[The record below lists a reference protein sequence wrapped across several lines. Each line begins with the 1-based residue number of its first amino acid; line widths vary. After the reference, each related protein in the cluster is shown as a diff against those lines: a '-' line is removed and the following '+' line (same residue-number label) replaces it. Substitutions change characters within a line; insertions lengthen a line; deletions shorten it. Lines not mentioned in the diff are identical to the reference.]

1 MARKKKLS
9 FKLNPEW
16 MLKEPLDFEYN
27 KYTLL
32 DYLQKCEKNYDN
44 FELYPDFVEISL
56 HLANIQSL
64 VKENIL
70 LLTDKKFEFCD
81 DEILV
86 KDLYPKKLPNLSIE
100 DKDELEKTINY
111 SNGKLY
117 DVFNTFKTIWNIAF
131 DSIEINIKKNKGAL
145 ISGSGYIFYYEKKT
159 EKLFVWEY
167 QIRNVKNEP
176 SNNKTYL
183 TKIYEDTIEDVT
195 LTSIIEKHSKLNNTN
210 YYKDLPVF
218 EMKCSNQNFPMEQ
231 TIVPIMKRKI
241 MSYIFQ
247 IINFEKT
254 KDFDSES

>member
-1 MARKKKLS
+1 
-9 FKLNPEW
+9 
-16 MLKEPLDFEYN
+16 
-27 KYTLL
+27 
-32 DYLQKCEKNYDN
+32 
-44 FELYPDFVEISL
+44 
-56 HLANIQSL
+56 
-64 VKENIL
+64 
-70 LLTDKKFEFCD
+70 
-81 DEILV
+81 
-86 KDLYPKKLPNLSIE
+86 
-100 DKDELEKTINY
+100 
-111 SNGKLY
+111 
-117 DVFNTFKTIWNIAF
+117 
-131 DSIEINIKKNKGAL
+131 
-145 ISGSGYIFYYEKKT
+145 
-159 EKLFVWEY
+159 VWEY